1 MPHPASNKRLYTV
14 SFGLLCL
21 SHGLFAGSFTMILP
35 ELPAYLTSLGG
46 AEFKGLII
54 ALFTLTAGLSRPFSG
69 KLTDTVGRVPV
80 MIFGTLVCVICS
92 LLYPLLTTVAGFLLL
107 RFFHGLSTGFKPTAA
122 TAYVADMAP
131 AERRGEALGILSI
144 SMNTGATMAPAL
156 GSWIAKISSLNTL
169 FLVSSGF
176 ALVSILILLGLQET
190 LADKKPFHFRLLLL
204 SKKEVIEPS
213 ALGPAVVTVMI
224 YLGYGAILTVIPDQS
239 DFLGLSNKG
248 WFYSVFTLFS
258 LASRFF
264 AGKVSDRHGRVPVL
278 KVGLGL
284 LVVSLIWMGTAQTGL
299 ILLLASG
306 AMGFA
311 NGILGPALFAWTID
325 RSADEHRGRAV
336 GTVYIALEL
345 GIGLG
350 ALLSAWLYDSQPIH
364 FARTFIILGALTLG
378 GLIFLFGS
386 AEGARR

>member
-1 MPHPASNKRLYTV
+1 MNNRLYTV
-14 SFGLLCL
+14 PFGLLCL
-21 SHGLFAGSFTMILP
+21 SHGFFAGSFTMILP

-46 AEFKGLII
+46 EEYKGLII

-80 MIFGTLVCVICS
+80 MIFGTLVCVICG
-92 LLYPLLTTVAGFLLL
+92 LLYPVLTSVAGFLLL

-122 TAYVADMAP
+122 TAYMADMAP
-131 AERRGEALGILSI
+131 PERRGEAMGILSI
-144 SMNTGATMAPAL
+144 SMNTGATMAPAF
-156 GSWIAKISSLNTL
+156 GSWVAKISSLNTL
-169 FLVSSGF
+169 FLVSS
-176 ALVSILILLGLQET
+176 ALALLSVLILLGLQET
-190 LADKKPFHFRLLLL
+190 LLDRKNFRFQMLLLTR
-204 SKKEVIEPS
+204 KEVIEPT
-213 ALGPAVVTVMI
+213 ALGPAIVAVMV

-264 AGKVSDRHGRVPVL
+264 AGKLSDRHGRIPVL
-278 KVGLGL
+278 KIGLVL
-284 LVVSLIWMGTAQTGL
+284 LVASMIWMGTAKTGA

-311 NGILGPALFAWTID
+311 HGILGPALFAWTID
-325 RSADEHRGRAV
+325 QSVEERRGRAV

-350 ALLSAWLYDSQPIH
+350 ALLSAWFYDNQPIH
-364 FARTFIILGALTLG
+364 FARTFFILGILTLG
-378 GLIFLFGS
+378 GLVYLFK
-386 AEGARR
+386 GAGRAVH